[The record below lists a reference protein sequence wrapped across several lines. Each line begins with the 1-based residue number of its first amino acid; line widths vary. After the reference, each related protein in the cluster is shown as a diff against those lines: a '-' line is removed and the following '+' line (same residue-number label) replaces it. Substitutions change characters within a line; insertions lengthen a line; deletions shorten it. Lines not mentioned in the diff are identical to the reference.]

1 MSGGAFHLRLIA
13 VLVLLI
19 NLGGNGW
26 SGSQERVVKDTVS
39 LAPPRKKILLKKYFT
54 SLEKRKTLDPEAIKG
69 GAFLCRGCTLPCKYY
84 HLPLSEKKET
94 VAAAIEV

>member
-1 MSGGAFHLRLIA
+1 MSGGAFHLRLMA

-39 LAPPRKKILLKKYFT
+39 LAPPRKKY
-54 SLEKRKTLDPEAIKG
+54 S
-69 GAFLCRGCTLPCKYY
+69 
-84 HLPLSEKKET
+84 
-94 VAAAIEV
+94 